1 MRSRSLLS
9 QVIAVNA
16 LLVAATALVA
26 TLAVDMSVSRLTGWR
41 EIAVLVG
48 ALFVSLLGN
57 ALLLRRRFAP
67 LERLVD
73 EMESVDLSQPRRP
86 APRLAGGTDE
96 VRRLGAAFRR
106 MLERL
111 EAERRGAARAA
122 VEGQE
127 RERQRIAQDL
137 HDEVNQA
144 LTAILLRLE
153 ASIQDAPPELARELR
168 ETKRLAS
175 RAMEELL
182 ALASRLRP
190 TVLDDHGLLPAL
202 RTQVRDF
209 TEQTGVHAA
218 FRPRG
223 HVPPLTRDQQLVIY
237 RVTQESLSNVARHAD
252 ARSVEVELSFVGR
265 TVLKVSDD
273 GRGFEH
279 GRAGGLGLPG
289 MRERALLAGGRL
301 RVFSGSGR
309 GTRVELTL

>member
-1 MRSRSLLS
+1 
-9 QVIAVNA
+9 
-16 LLVAATALVA
+16 
-26 TLAVDMSVSRLTGWR
+26 
-41 EIAVLVG
+41 
-48 ALFVSLLGN
+48 
-57 ALLLRRRFAP
+57 
-67 LERLVD
+67 
-73 EMESVDLSQPRRP
+73 
-86 APRLAGGTDE
+86 
-96 VRRLGAAFRR
+96 
-106 MLERL
+106 
-111 EAERRGAARAA
+111 
-122 VEGQE
+122 
-127 RERQRIAQDL
+127 
-137 HDEVNQA
+137 
-144 LTAILLRLE
+144 
-153 ASIQDAPPELARELR
+153 
-168 ETKRLAS
+168 
-175 RAMEELL
+175 MEELL